1 MAKTPDPVSEYV
13 RAAVDFVR
21 RAVGMVLDGSDE
33 SLAVLD
39 HYVGQVPRDKPAI
52 VLLVA
57 PAVGAYFGEVVRRRF
72 GGEWQLQGDPAAWRL
87 SLEGGALSFAPVGM
101 AAAAVCRAEVD
112 GYDAEV
118 ALEPVHREDIEAAL
132 ERAAPVTEEY
142 FYSLT
147 GRFEAI
153 QHVLDLLAGL
163 RARSQGPSAPDDEKN

>member
-1 MAKTPDPVSEYV
+1 MSKTPDQVSEYV

-39 HYVGQVPRDKPAI
+39 HYVAQVPRDKPEI
-52 VLLVA
+52 VVLVA

-72 GGEWQLQGDPAAWRL
+72 GGEWRLEGEPAAWRL
-87 SLEGGALSFAPVGM
+87 SLEGGALTFSPVGM
-101 AAAAVCRAEVD
+101 AAAAVCRAEVE
-112 GYDAEV
+112 GFDADV
-118 ALEPVHREDIEAAL
+118 ALGPADRDEIEASL
-132 ERAAPVTEEY
+132 EMAAPVTEEY

-153 QHVLDLLAGL
+153 QCVLDLVAGL
-163 RARSQGPSAPDDEKN
+163 RARDQATPR

>member
-1 MAKTPDPVSEYV
+1 MSKTPDQVSEYV
-13 RAAVDFVR
+13 RAAVEFVR

-39 HYVGQVPRDKPAI
+39 HYVAQVPRDKPAI
-52 VLLVA
+52 VGLVA

-72 GGEWQLQGDPAAWRL
+72 GGEWRLDGEPAGWRL

-101 AAAAVCRAEVD
+101 AAAAVCRADVE
-112 GYDAEV
+112 GYDAET
-118 ALEPVHREDIEAAL
+118 AFAPPYREDIEAAL
-132 ERAAPVTEEY
+132 EMAAPVTEEY

-147 GRFEAI
+147 GRFEAL

-163 RARSQGPSAPDDEKN
+163 RARGRAPDEEPN